1 MLIELEPSGVA
12 IRGFRGSKS
21 VGLPILQSIAN
32 FARQTGILRADEC
45 TSNPL
50 VVISGLSILVTMF
63 KFDGLVE
70 SVSLKG
76 SSAIEGHGLFSTD
89 AGMESE
95 GAGTPSESTLG

>member
-32 FARQTGILRADEC
+32 FARQTGILRADGC
-45 TSNPL
+45 ASNPL
-50 VVISGLSILVTMF
+50 VVISGLSALVTMF

-70 SVSLKG
+70 LVSLES
-76 SSAIEGHGLFSTD
+76 SSAIDGHGLFSTD
-89 AGMESE
+89 AGMETE
-95 GAGTPSESTLG
+95 GVGTTSGSSLG